1 MNANDARLSWWKN
14 LSPRGRAVLSSAASL
29 FAGLLVA
36 LVFHYVLY
44 RIGLP
49 SQPFIYVAF

>member
-1 MNANDARLSWWKN
+1 MDRIRQEIRRRISAGWAPVAAHGLSW
-14 LSPRGRAVLSSAASL
+14 L
-29 FAGLLVA
+29 AGLLVA
-36 LVFHYVLY
+36 VVLHYVLY

>member
-1 MNANDARLSWWKN
+1 MKPGEPGSAAPVARW
-14 LSPRGRAVLSSAASL
+14 RVVLSVA
-29 FAGLLVA
+29 AGLA
-36 LVFHYVLY
+36 LDMVVHYVLY